1 MELNAMAYLAIFL
14 GGGAGSVLRFVM
26 SKAMVAQGWL
36 QGHWATLVINV
47 LASFALVLIVDAYD
61 DKSKLFYLLLLGA
74 GFCGGWS
81 TFSTF
86 SYETINL
93 VGEGRLTEA
102 VLYVVLSVVLGAGAA
117 IAASIWVMREYAA

>member
-1 MELNAMAYLAIFL
+1 MAYLAIFL
-14 GGGAGSVLRFVM
+14 GGGAGSVLRFAM

-36 QGHWATLVINV
+36 QGHWTTLVINV

-61 DKSKLFYLLLLGA
+61 DKSKLMYLLLLGT

-93 VGEGRLTEA
+93 IGEGRLTEA
-102 VLYVVLSVVLGAGAA
+102 VLYVVLSVILGAGAA

>member
-1 MELNAMAYLAIFL
+1 MAYLAIFL
-14 GGGAGSVLRFVM
+14 GGGAGSVLRFSM

-36 QGHWATLVINV
+36 QGHWATLAINV

-61 DKSKLFYLLLLGA
+61 DKSKLFYLLLLGT

-86 SYETINL
+86 SYETISL

>member
-1 MELNAMAYLAIFL
+1 MELSWFAYVAVFL
-14 GGGAGSVLRFVM
+14 GGGAGSLLRFIM
-26 SKAMVAQGWL
+26 SKAISANGWV

-47 LASFALVLIVDAYD
+47 LASFVLVLIVDAYD
-61 DKSKLFYLLLLGA
+61 DKSKLFYLLLLGT

-93 VGEGRLTEA
+93 LGGGRLTEA
-102 VLYVVLSVVLGAGAA
+102 ILYIVLSVVLGAGAV
-117 IAASIWVMREYAA
+117 IAASIWVMREYAS

>member
-1 MELNAMAYLAIFL
+1 MELKAMAYLAIFI
-14 GGGAGSVLRFVM
+14 GGGAGSVLRFAM

-61 DKSKLFYLLLLGA
+61 DKSKLFYLLLLGT

-93 VGEGRLTEA
+93 IGEGRLTEA
-102 VLYVVLSVVLGAGAA
+102 VLYVVLSVILGAGAA

>member
-1 MELNAMAYLAIFL
+1 L
-14 GGGAGSVLRFVM
+14 G
-26 SKAMVAQGWL
+26 
-36 QGHWATLVINV
+36 T
-47 LASFALVLIVDAYD
+47 
-61 DKSKLFYLLLLGA
+61 

-93 VGEGRLTEA
+93 IGEGRLTEA
-102 VLYVVLSVVLGAGAA
+102 VLYVVLSVILGAGAA

>member
-1 MELNAMAYLAIFL
+1 
-14 GGGAGSVLRFVM
+14 
-26 SKAMVAQGWL
+26 
-36 QGHWATLVINV
+36 VINV
-47 LASFALVLIVDAYD
+47 LASFALVLIIDSYD
-61 DKSKLFYLLLLGA
+61 DKSKLLYLLLLGT

-93 VGEGRLTEA
+93 IGEGRLTEA
-102 VLYVVLSVVLGAGAA
+102 VLYVVLSVILGAGAA